1 MMIWLV
7 VNMVKNQA
15 IMKKRKHIIPK
26 NLILDIMSILVEIL
40 VLIGLV
46 AVLVTTF
53 QQVMTAISISA
64 FEVVEISLENALLLV
79 VFIELYLSIIDF
91 FDGKGKSILYIID
104 ATLSFVLREVIIQI
118 LQQGVIFTTII
129 ALSVLIGVLALSR
142 YIAVRECETNFN
154 GRKSRQTKIY
164 EIR

>member
-1 MMIWLV
+1 M
-7 VNMVKNQA
+7 
-15 IMKKRKHIIPK
+15 
-26 NLILDIMSILVEIL
+26 
-40 VLIGLV
+40 
-46 AVLVTTF
+46 
-53 QQVMTAISISA
+53 
-64 FEVVEISLENALLLV
+64 
-79 VFIELYLSIIDF
+79 
-91 FDGKGKSILYIID
+91 
-104 ATLSFVLREVIIQI
+104 IIQI